1 MKVEQDFKNHV
12 RYHPIYHFGMI
23 PLGAILVAMSIYL
36 AYDSKDLIQGL
47 FYLIAS
53 VLLFLTMLMS
63 RINALAVQNRVV
75 RLEIRVRYFQL
86 TGLNFQEKEAQLTL
100 SQIIALNFEGN
111 EEFLELLEKTIA
123 EKLTSPEIKKRVKN
137 WQTDYYRV

>member
-1 MKVEQDFKNHV
+1 MKVQQDLKNHV

-23 PLGAILVAMSIYL
+23 PLGAILVGMSIYL

-47 FYLIAS
+47 FFLIAS

-75 RLEIRVRYFQL
+75 RLEMRVRYFQL
-86 TGLNFQEKEAQLTL
+86 TGLNFQEKEAQLSL
-100 SQIIALNFEGN
+100 SQIIALRFAGD

-137 WQTDYYRV
+137 WTADYYRV